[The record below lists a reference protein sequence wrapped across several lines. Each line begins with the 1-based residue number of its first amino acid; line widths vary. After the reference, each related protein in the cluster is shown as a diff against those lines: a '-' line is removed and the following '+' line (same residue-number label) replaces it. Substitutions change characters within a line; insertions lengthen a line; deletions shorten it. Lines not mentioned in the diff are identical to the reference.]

1 VLKAPRRRV
10 DYRGSGESVVVATKT
25 RKVAD
30 GALASNAVRRILAA
44 SALIVSC
51 TALALGGLWLGLRL
65 STPGTYSS
73 AVGTASFQVKTAGH
87 GGVEVFIPLTDWG
100 LRAHAFSAPIKLH
113 VEPRVLN
120 RQALIAA
127 AQGNSTLLTQ
137 TAKDLSRDGHLALE
151 RAARFLL
158 LGTLIAAAV
167 GWALLRIYHC
177 SNRRLLIA
185 VPACT
190 MLVALMIGGSVLWRV
205 SATWNTDALSHP
217 TYYARGAELIQLL
230 DAAEKAGKAKDSYA
244 SKVQGALSGFASLL
258 ANPDAGSVTGDRH
271 ALLVSDLHN
280 NTLALSSLGYYAQ
293 GQPVFF
299 DGDFGN
305 TGDAQETR
313 TLVPAIA
320 KLGTRVIAV
329 SGDHDSH
336 AMMLALARHGV
347 TVLTS
352 HGQLLA
358 NGSYGEPEIV
368 VDGLRVAGFDDPMEY
383 YGPNP
388 DDPHRIFSFAQLPD
402 SEQAL
407 AAARRRLL
415 AWFEGLPERPD
426 IVEVHENGLAQYLA
440 DALDHDGYK
449 RPLTILTGHDHLQ
462 HVNHDGPIDVVD
474 AGTVGASGV
483 YGIGADYVG
492 LGDLHWTASDPVL
505 EAADLIQIEPVSGV
519 AQAQRVVLSSD
530 CALSHTDCTSAVDY
544 LDPREGPDTRAID
557 GAHPISPLN
566 PITGAKV
573 P

>member
-1 VLKAPRRRV
+1 M
-10 DYRGSGESVVVATKT
+10 VVVTET
-25 RKVAD
+25 RKVL
-30 GALASNAVRRILAA
+30 GANKTVHRAFVAL
-44 SALIVSC
+44 ALIVSC

-65 STPGTYSS
+65 STPGTYGS
-73 AVGTASFQVKTAGH
+73 ALGTASFQVKTSEH
-87 GGVEVFIPLTDWG
+87 GGLEVFIPLTDWG
-100 LRAHAFSAPIKLH
+100 VRAHAFSAPIRLH

-120 RQALIAA
+120 RQALVAA
-127 AQGNSTLLTQ
+127 AQGNSALLTQ
-137 TAKDLSRDGHLALE
+137 TSKDLGRDGRLALE

-158 LGTLIAAAV
+158 LGTLIAAAF

-185 VPACT
+185 VPVCT
-190 MLVALMIGGSVLWRV
+190 VLIGLMVGGSVLWRV
-205 SATWNTDALSHP
+205 GATWNTDALSHP

-258 ANPDAGSVTGDRH
+258 TNPNAGSVTGDRR

-280 NTLALSSLGYYAQ
+280 NTLAVSSLSYYAQ

-305 TGDAQETR
+305 TGDTQEIR

-320 KLGTRVIAV
+320 KLGSRVIAV

-352 HGQLLA
+352 HGQLLV
-358 NGSYGEPEIV
+358 NGTYGQAEAV

-383 YGPNP
+383 YGSNP
-388 DDPHRIFSFAQLPD
+388 DDAHRIFSFAQLPD
-402 SEQAL
+402 SGRAL
-407 AAARRRLL
+407 ADAQRRLL
-415 AWFEGLPERPD
+415 AWFNGLPQRPD
-426 IVEVHENGLAQYLA
+426 VVEVHENGLAQYLA
-440 DALDHDGYK
+440 RALDEAGYR
-449 RPLTILTGHDHLQ
+449 RPLTILTGHDHIQ
-462 HVNHDGPIDVVD
+462 HVNHDGPVDVVD
-474 AGTVGASGV
+474 AGTVGASGL

-492 LGDLHWTASDPVL
+492 LGDLHWTAGDPVL

-544 LDPREGPDTRAID
+544 LDPREGPKTNAIH
-557 GAHPISPLN
+557 GARPISPLA
-566 PITGAKV
+566 PIAGARV

>member
-1 VLKAPRRRV
+1 MAVTT
-10 DYRGSGESVVVATKT
+10 ET
-25 RKVAD
+25 RKVV
-30 GALASNAVRRILAA
+30 GASTTARRTLAA
-44 SALIVSC
+44 LGLILSC

-65 STPGTYSS
+65 STPGTYGS
-73 AVGTASFQVKTAGH
+73 ALGTASFQVKTSEH
-87 GGVEVFIPLTDWG
+87 GGLEVFIPLTDWG
-100 LRAHAFSAPIKLH
+100 VRAHAFSAPIRLH

-127 AQGNSTLLTQ
+127 AQGNSALLTQ
-137 TAKDLSRDGHLALE
+137 TAKDLSRDGRLALE

-158 LGTLIAAAV
+158 LGTLIAAAF

-190 MLVALMIGGSVLWRV
+190 MLIGLMVGGSVLWRV
-205 SATWNTDALSHP
+205 GATWNTYALSHP

-258 ANPDAGSVTGDRH
+258 TNPDAGSVTGDRR

-280 NTLALSSLGYYAQ
+280 NTLALSSLSYYAQ

-305 TGDAQETR
+305 TGNAQEVR

-320 KLGTRVIAV
+320 KLGSRVIAV

-347 TVLTS
+347 TVLS
-352 HGQLLA
+352 SQGQLLA
-358 NGSYGEPEIV
+358 NGTYGRPEV
-368 VDGLRVAGFDDPMEY
+368 EVDGLRVAGFDDPMEY

-388 DDPHRIFSFAQLPD
+388 DDPHRVFSFAQLPD
-402 SEQAL
+402 PERAL
-407 AAARRRLL
+407 ADAQHRLL
-415 AWFEGLPERPD
+415 TWFESLPQRPD

-440 DALDHDGYK
+440 RALDQAGYK

-474 AGTVGASGV
+474 AGTVGASGL

-492 LGDLHWTASDPVL
+492 LGDLHWMAGDPVL

-519 AQAQRVVLSSD
+519 AQAQRVVLSPD
-530 CALSHTDCTSAVDY
+530 CSLSHTHCASAVDY
-544 LDPREGPDTRAID
+544 LDPREGPKTNAIH
-557 GAHPISPLN
+557 GARPISPLA
-566 PITGAKV
+566 PIAGARV